1 MRRTLLSALLVGTA
15 ATAAC
20 SGFRDM
26 FSAHANVAA
35 EAAGLELTPKRL
47 SEIVFAATKGQRLT
61 QQTTEFLT
69 NAWVDYALFAVAAS
83 ENKLPT
89 DSASVADAMWPD
101 LAELRGTHWHDTLM
115 ARRVGPEDKAADSL
129 YDSPDVRLFQHIL
142 FMAKTSAPADA
153 KQASRKKAEGAL
165 ARLRKGAD
173 FSQLAAQLSE
183 DPGSRADSG
192 YLPPGPRGRF
202 VPAFDSA
209 AWALKPGETTGLVE
223 SPFGFHII
231 KRPALAAVRPRI
243 KDYLAQQAGT
253 RLDSLYMDSLAT
265 AADIKV
271 ASDAPAIIRS
281 ALDASASSKYGT
293 KPVSTFK
300 GGELTTR
307 ELMRWVRALPP
318 PYSAQ
323 LKTADDS
330 TLLRFSR
337 ILTQNVL
344 LLREADKA
352 HITVS
357 PQEWGDLRQRY
368 LAQLD
373 TLKREMGLDSASLG
387 DASTPAGDRVQ
398 AAGLK
403 MDHFFDQLI
412 QGKSRLR
419 PLPSALA
426 TLLRERM
433 PYRIYD
439 AGVSRGLELAQAMK
453 PPADSSKPE
462 GLVRRAPGGPPIP
475 GGAAPAPGAGPPSA
489 APSPPA
495 GGDTGAR
502 RPAPRDS
509 GAKPR

>member
-1 MRRTLLSALLVGTA
+1 MRRTLLSALLVSTA

-115 ARRVGPEDKAADSL
+115 ARRVGPGDKAADSL

-142 FMAKTSAPADA
+142 FMAKASSPADVKA
-153 KQASRKKAEGAL
+153 ASRKKAEGTL

-173 FSQLAAQLSE
+173 FNQLAAQLSE

-192 YLPPGPRGRF
+192 FLPPGPRGRF

-231 KRPALAAVRPRI
+231 RRPALAAVRPRI
-243 KDYLAQQAGT
+243 KDYLAQQAGQ
-253 RLDSLYMDSLAT
+253 RLDSIYMDSLASS
-265 AADIKV
+265 ADIKV
-271 ASDAPAIIRS
+271 ASNAPAIIRT
-281 ALDASASSKYGT
+281 ALDGSAT
-293 KPVSTFK
+293 AQNNTTPVSTFK
-300 GGELTTR
+300 GGTLTVH

-318 PYSAQ
+318 PYTAQ

-330 TLLRFSR
+330 TLTRFSR

-344 LLREADKA
+344 LLRQADA
-352 HITVS
+352 AGITVT

-368 LAQLD
+368 FTQLD

-387 DASTPAGDRVQ
+387 DASTPAGDRVH

-403 MDHFFDQLI
+403 MDQFFDQLI

-453 PPADSSKPE
+453 PPADSGKNE
-462 GLVRRAPGGPPIP
+462 GLMRRAPGGPPIP
-475 GGAAPAPGAGPPSA
+475 GAVPQAPNTVQPAPAPNADSG
-489 APSPPA
+489 
-495 GGDTGAR
+495 T
-502 RPAPRDS
+502 RPKADS
-509 GAKPR
+509 GAKPK

>member
-47 SEIVFAATKGQRLT
+47 SEIVWAATKGQRLT

-115 ARRVGPEDKAADSL
+115 ARRVGPEDKAADSV
-129 YDSPDVRLFQHIL
+129 YDSPEVRLFQHIL
-142 FMAKTSAPADA
+142 FMAKSSEPADA
-153 KQASRKKAEGAL
+153 KAASRKKAEGTL
-165 ARLRKGAD
+165 GRIRKGAS

-183 DPGSRADSG
+183 DPGSRVDSG

-223 SPFGFHII
+223 TPFGFHII

-243 KDYLAQQAGT
+243 KDYLAQQAGA

-271 ASDAPAIIRS
+271 ASNAPVLIRA
-281 ALDASASSKYGT
+281 ALDASGT
-293 KPVSTFK
+293 AQHSTSPVSTYQ
-300 GGELTTR
+300 GGSLTTR

-323 LKTADDS
+323 LKSADDS
-330 TLLRFSR
+330 TLRRFTR

-352 HITVS
+352 GITVT

-373 TLKREMGLDSASLG
+373 TLKREIGLDSASLG

-403 MDHFFDQLI
+403 MDRFFDQLI

-426 TLLRERM
+426 TLLRERR

-439 AGVSRGLELAQAMK
+439 AGVARGLELAQGIK
-453 PPADSSKPE
+453 PAGDSAKAQ
-462 GLVRRAPGGPPIP
+462 GLMQRAPGGPPIP
-475 GGAAPAPGAGPPSA
+475 GGAAPTPGTTPTAPAVGDTAARHA
-489 APSPPA
+489 APAA
-495 GGDTGAR
+495 G
-502 RPAPRDS
+502 DS
-509 GAKPR
+509 GASRR

>member
-61 QQTTEFLT
+61 QQTAEFLT

-83 ENKLPT
+83 EGKLPT

-115 ARRVGPEDKAADSL
+115 ARRVGPGDQAADSL
-129 YDSPDVRLFQHIL
+129 YGSPDVRLFQHIL
-142 FMAKTSAPADA
+142 FMAKSSEPADA
-153 KQASRKKAEGAL
+153 KAASRKKAEGTL

-173 FSQLAAQLSE
+173 FGQLAAQLSE

-192 YLPPGPRGRF
+192 FLPPGPRGRF

-209 AWALKPGETTGLVE
+209 AWALKPGETTGLVQT
-223 SPFGFHII
+223 PFGFHII
-231 KRPALAAVRPRI
+231 KRPALTAVRPRI
-243 KDYLAQQAGT
+243 KDYLAQQAGA

-271 ASDAPAIIRS
+271 ASNAPAIIRS
-281 ALDASASSKYGT
+281 ALDASDKSQAGT
-293 KPVSTFK
+293 TPVSTFK
-300 GGELTTR
+300 GGALTTR

-318 PYSAQ
+318 PYTAQ

-330 TLLRFSR
+330 TLRRFSR

-344 LLREADKA
+344 LLHEADVA
-352 HITVS
+352 GITVT
-357 PQEWGDLRQRY
+357 PDEWGDLRRRY
-368 LAQLD
+368 FAQLD
-373 TLKREMGLDSASLG
+373 TLKRAMELDSASMG
-387 DASTPAGDRVQ
+387 DASTPAGDRVRV
-398 AAGLK
+398 AGLK
-403 MDHFFDQLI
+403 MDRYFDDLI
-412 QGKSRLR
+412 QGKSHLR

-453 PPADSSKPE
+453 PAADSTKPE
-462 GLVRRAPGGPPIP
+462 GLMRRAPGGPPIP
-475 GGAAPAPGAGPPSA
+475 GGAAPAPAPAAGDS
-489 APSPPA
+489 
-495 GGDTGAR
+495 GAR
-502 RPAPRDS
+502 RPSAGAAPADS
-509 GAKPR
+509 GASRR

>member
-1 MRRTLLSALLVGTA
+1 MTFTGVLMRRTLLSALLVGTA
-15 ATAAC
+15 AIAAC

-26 FSAHANVAA
+26 FSAHANTAA
-35 EAAGLELTPKRL
+35 EAGGLELTPKRL
-47 SEIVFAATKGQRLT
+47 SEIIFAATKGQRLT
-61 QQTTEFLT
+61 QQTAEFLA

-83 ENKLPT
+83 EGKLPI
-89 DSASVADAMWPD
+89 DSASIADAMWPE

-115 ARRVGPEDKAADSL
+115 ARRVGPGDKSADSL

-142 FMAKTSAPADA
+142 FSAKTSASADVKA
-153 KQASRKKAEGAL
+153 ASRKKAEGTL
-165 ARLRKGAD
+165 ARIRKGAD

-183 DPGSRADSG
+183 DPGSRPDSG
-192 YLPPGPRGRF
+192 FLPPGPRGRF

-209 AWALKPGETTGLVE
+209 AWVLKPGETTGLVE
-223 SPFGFHII
+223 TPFGFHII
-231 KRPALAAVRPRI
+231 KRPALPAVRPRI
-243 KDYLAQQAGT
+243 KDYLAQQAGQH
-253 RLDSLYMDSLAT
+253 LDSMYMDSLAT

-271 ASDAPAIIRS
+271 ASNAPAIIRT
-281 ALDASASSKYGT
+281 ALDESSPSSNT
-293 KPVSTFK
+293 TPVSTYK
-300 GGELTTR
+300 GGTLTTR

-318 PYSAQ
+318 PYTAQ

-330 TLLRFSR
+330 TLTRFSR

-344 LLREADKA
+344 LLHEADVA
-352 HITVS
+352 GVTVT

-373 TLKREMGLDSASLG
+373 TLKREMELDSASLG
-387 DASTPAGDRVQ
+387 DASTPAGDRVR

-433 PYRIYD
+433 PYKVYD
-439 AGVSRGLELAQAMK
+439 GGVSRGLELAQAMK
-453 PPADSSKPE
+453 PPADSGKNE
-462 GLVRRAPGGPPIP
+462 GVMRRAPGGPPIP
-475 GGAAPAPGAGPPSA
+475 GAAPGPPAASG
-489 APSPPA
+489 APSAPPKAPAA
-495 GGDTGAR
+495 GGDSGAR
-502 RPAPRDS
+502 RP
-509 GAKPR
+509 

>member
-1 MRRTLLSALLVGTA
+1 MRRTLLCALLVGTA

-26 FSAHANVAA
+26 FSAHANTAA
-35 EAAGLELTPKRL
+35 EVAGLELTPKRL
-47 SEIVFAATKGQRLT
+47 SEIVFAATKGQRLN

-83 ENKLPT
+83 EGKLPT
-89 DSASVADAMWPD
+89 DSASVADAMWPE

-129 YDSPDVRLFQHIL
+129 YASPDVRLFQHIL
-142 FMAKTSAPADA
+142 FGAKASAPADA
-153 KQASRKKAEGAL
+153 KTTARKKAESTL
-165 ARLRKGAD
+165 ARIRKGAD

-192 YLPPGPRGRF
+192 FLPPGPRGRF

-223 SPFGFHII
+223 TPFGFHII
-231 KRPALAAVRPRI
+231 KRPALAAVRPRV
-243 KDYLAQQAGT
+243 KDYLAQQAGA
-253 RLDSLYMDSLAT
+253 RLDSMYMDSLAT

-271 ASDAPAIIRS
+271 ANDAPALIRS
-281 ALDASASSKYGT
+281 ALDASETSRTST
-293 KPVSTFK
+293 SPVSTFK
-300 GGELTTR
+300 GGTLTTR

-318 PYSAQ
+318 PYTAQ

-330 TLLRFSR
+330 TLNRFSK

-344 LLREADKA
+344 LLREADA
-352 HITVS
+352 AGITVT
-357 PQEWGDLRQRY
+357 PEEWGDLRRRY
-368 LAQLD
+368 FAQLD
-373 TLKREMGLDSASLG
+373 TLKREMELDSTSLG
-387 DASTPAGDRVQ
+387 DSTVPAGDRVR

-403 MDHFFDQLI
+403 MDRYFDQLI
-412 QGKSRLR
+412 QGKAHLR

-426 TLLRERM
+426 TLLREKM
-433 PYRIYD
+433 PYKIYD

-453 PPADSSKPE
+453 PAADSGKAE
-462 GLVRRAPGGPPIP
+462 GAMRRAPGGPPIP
-475 GGAAPAPGAGPPSA
+475 GAAPAP
-489 APSPPA
+489 PA
-495 GGDTGAR
+495 GGTTPPAAAPPPAR
-502 RPAPRDS
+502 ASGDS
-509 GAKPR
+509 GAARPR

>member
-1 MRRTLLSALLVGTA
+1 MRRTLLPALLVATTA
-15 ATAAC
+15 IAAC

-83 ENKLPT
+83 EGKLPT

-129 YDSPDVRLFQHIL
+129 YGSPDVRLFQHIL
-142 FMAKTSAPADA
+142 FMAKAGSAADVKA
-153 KQASRKKAEGAL
+153 ASRKKAEGAL

-173 FSQLAAQLSE
+173 FNQLAAQLSE

-192 YLPPGPRGRF
+192 FLPPGPRGRF

-223 SPFGFHII
+223 TPFGFHII
-231 KRPALAAVRPRI
+231 KRPALSAVRPRI
-243 KDYLAQQAGT
+243 KDYLAQQAGQ
-253 RLDSLYMDSLAT
+253 RLDSIYMDSLASS
-265 AADIKV
+265 ADIKV
-271 ASDAPAIIRS
+271 ASNAPAIIRT
-281 ALDASASSKYGT
+281 ALDASTSAQNNTTAVTTY
-293 KPVSTFK
+293 K
-300 GGELTTR
+300 GGTLTVR

-318 PYSAQ
+318 PYAAQ
-323 LKTADDS
+323 LKAADDS
-330 TLLRFSR
+330 TLKRFSR

-344 LLREADKA
+344 LLQQADA
-352 HITVS
+352 AGITVT
-357 PQEWGDLRQRY
+357 PQEWSDLRQRY
-368 LAQLD
+368 FAQLD
-373 TLKREMGLDSASLG
+373 TLKKAMGLDSASLG
-387 DASTPAGDRVQ
+387 DASTPAGDRVR

-403 MDHFFDQLI
+403 MDEFFDQLI

-453 PPADSSKPE
+453 PADSTKNE
-462 GLVRRAPGGPPIP
+462 GLMRRAPGGPPIP
-475 GGAAPAPGAGPPSA
+475 GAVPQAPNTVQPAPAPKADSA
-489 APSPPA
+489 A
-495 GGDTGAR
+495 
-502 RPAPRDS
+502 RPKADS
-509 GAKPR
+509 GARPK

>member
-26 FSAHANVAA
+26 FSAHANTAA

-83 ENKLPT
+83 EGKLPT
-89 DSASVADAMWPD
+89 DSASVADAMWPE

-115 ARRVGPEDKAADSL
+115 ARRTGPADKSADSL

-142 FMAKTSAPADA
+142 FMAKSSTPADA
-153 KQASRKKAEGAL
+153 KAASRKKAEGTL
-165 ARLRKGAD
+165 ARIRKGAD

-192 YLPPGPRGRF
+192 FLPPGPRGRF

-223 SPFGFHII
+223 TPFGFHII

-243 KDYLAQQAGT
+243 KDYLAQQAGQ
-253 RLDSLYMDSLAT
+253 RLDSMYMDSLAT

-271 ASDAPAIIRS
+271 ASNAPALIRT
-281 ALDASASSKYGT
+281 AMDASGT
-293 KPVSTFK
+293 AQTSTTPVSTFK
-300 GGELTTR
+300 GGSLTTR

-318 PYSAQ
+318 PYTAQ

-330 TLLRFSR
+330 TLKRFSR
-337 ILTQNVL
+337 ILTQNIL
-344 LLREADKA
+344 LLHQADA
-352 HITVS
+352 AGITVT
-357 PQEWGDLRQRY
+357 PEEWGDLRQRY
-368 LAQLD
+368 FAQLD
-373 TLKREMGLDSASLG
+373 TLKREMELDSTSLG
-387 DASTPAGDRVQ
+387 DASTPANDRAR

-412 QGKSRLR
+412 QGKGRLR

-433 PYRIYD
+433 PYKIYD

-453 PPADSSKPE
+453 PPSDSGKGE
-462 GLVRRAPGGPPIP
+462 GVMRRAPGGPPIP
-475 GGAAPAPGAGPPSA
+475 GAAPTP
-489 APSPPA
+489 PPA
-495 GGDTGAR
+495 GGTEAAPTAAPKA
-502 RPAPRDS
+502 PATRADS
-509 GAKPR
+509 GAKRP